1 MLLLCLTKKS
11 SDFPICFDSSYNLSV
26 ACVSSLRWMDNFSG
40 ERIALRSK
48 TRIWIRSHNS
58 LSHIHGRCE
67 KSIHCENISIVFNRP
82 RNEPYC
88 SSCNA
93 TTSALLS
100 VDYQMI
106 HSLIIVFLLCSKGRL
121 RIGRRTC

>member
-67 KSIHCENISIVFNRP
+67 KSIQSCLIVQGMNRIVVP
-82 RNEPYC
+82 VTRQHPHY
-88 SSCNA
+88 
-93 TTSALLS
+93 
-100 VDYQMI
+100 YR
-106 HSLIIVFLLCSKGRL
+106 LIIK
-121 RIGRRTC
+121 